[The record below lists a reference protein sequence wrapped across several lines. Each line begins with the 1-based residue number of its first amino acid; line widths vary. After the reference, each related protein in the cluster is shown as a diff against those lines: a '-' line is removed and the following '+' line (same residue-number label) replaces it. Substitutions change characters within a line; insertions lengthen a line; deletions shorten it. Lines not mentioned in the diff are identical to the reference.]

1 MFVLDSEGLAYGKC
15 CVADRFV
22 TRRLLNWGDRADA
35 EREAEA
41 KRSQPGVLTMDSRA
55 DADAAAAEAK
65 RREAGG
71 MPGPNVSLAARP
83 DVMEQVRKWGI
94 VCSKLEM

>member
-1 MFVLDSEGLAYGKC
+1 MIGGVLANAVSLTY
-15 CVADRFV
+15 VADNLLRTV
-22 TRRLLNWGDRADA
+22 RLLNWGDRADA
-35 EREAEA
+35 DREAEA
-41 KRSQPGVLTMDSRA
+41 KRLQPGVLTMDNRA

-83 DVMEQVRKWGI
+83 DVMEQVWKRGI
-94 VCSKLEM
+94 ARLN

>member
-1 MFVLDSEGLAYGKC
+1 
-15 CVADRFV
+15 
-22 TRRLLNWGDRADA
+22 
-35 EREAEA
+35 
-41 KRSQPGVLTMDSRA
+41 MDSRA

-83 DVMEQVRKWGI
+83 DIMEQVRKMGI
-94 VCSKLEM
+94 ICSKLKV